1 MDPVTALDSTAAT
14 EYRRVADALS
24 YISEHRRSQPTLY
37 QVAAHVGLSE
47 HHFQRLFQRWAGVS
61 PKKFLQFLTVEHAKR
76 LLTSDFSVLDASLD
90 VGLSGPGRLH
100 DLFVTV
106 EGMSPGEFKRA
117 GEGLSISRDLIDT
130 PFGPALLSRTTR
142 GVCGLAFVGEGGVQS
157 LFQEQAERWPGARFN
172 SDPAGA
178 DTLARR
184 MFRTDTTSSVG
195 ELRLLLSGTRFQLK
209 VWEALL
215 SIPPGRLTT
224 YGGLAQALGRP
235 VGAARAVGQAVGA
248 NPVAYLIPCHR
259 VIRGSGELG
268 GYRWGLARKRA
279 ILGWETAK
287 LPNLEVS

>member
-1 MDPVTALDSTAAT
+1 MDPVSAPDSTAAT
-14 EYRRVADALS
+14 EYRRVAEALN
-24 YISEHRRSQPTLY
+24 YISQHRRSQPTLN

-76 LLTSDFSVLDASLD
+76 LLTTDLSVLDASLD

-117 GEGLSISRDLIDT
+117 GAGLCVYQDLIDT
-130 PFGPALLSRTTR
+130 PFGPALLSRTAR
-142 GVCGLAFVGEGGVQS
+142 GVCGLAFVDEGGVET
-157 LFQEQAERWPGARFN
+157 LCREQAGRWPGARFS
-172 SDPAGA
+172 SDPAAA
-178 DTLARR
+178 DALARR
-184 MFRTDTTSSVG
+184 MFRTDATASAG
-195 ELRLLLSGTRFQLK
+195 ELRLLLTGTRFQLK
-209 VWEALL
+209 VWQALL
-215 SIPPGRLTT
+215 SVSPGRLTT
-224 YGGLAQALGRP
+224 YGGLAQSLGRP

-287 LPNLEVS
+287 RPGREV

>member
-1 MDPVTALDSTAAT
+1 MDPMSALDSTTAT
-14 EYRRVADALS
+14 EYRRVAAALS
-24 YISEHRRSQPTLY
+24 YITEHRRSQPTLNE
-37 QVAAHVGLSE
+37 VAAHVGLSD

-76 LLTSDFSVLDASLD
+76 LLTTDLSVLDASLD

-117 GEGLSISRDLIDT
+117 GAGLSIYRDLIDT
-130 PFGPALLSRTTR
+130 PFGPALLSRTAR
-142 GVCGLAFVGEGGVQS
+142 GVCGLAFVDEGGVES
-157 LFQEQAERWPGARFN
+157 LFQEQADRWPGARFS

-178 DTLARR
+178 DALARR
-184 MFRTDTTSSVG
+184 IFRADAAASAG
-195 ELRLLLSGTRFQLK
+195 ELRLLLTGTRFQLK

-215 SIPPGRLTT
+215 TVPPGRLIT
-224 YGGLAQALGRP
+224 YGGLAHALGRP

-259 VIRGSGELG
+259 VICGSGELG

-287 LPNLEVS
+287 LPERGVS